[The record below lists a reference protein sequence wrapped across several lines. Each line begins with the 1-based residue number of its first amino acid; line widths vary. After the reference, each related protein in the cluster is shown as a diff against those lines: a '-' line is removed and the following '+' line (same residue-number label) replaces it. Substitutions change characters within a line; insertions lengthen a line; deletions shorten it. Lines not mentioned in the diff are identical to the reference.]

1 MEDKIQQLREQAE
14 KILKE
19 STSQKHDIPVSEFN
33 RIIHDLK
40 VYQIELE
47 LQNEELR
54 NTQKQL
60 VESRNRFAQLYNQTP
75 AGYVT
80 LNQNSLIL
88 QANQTFAD
96 MVNVDSSQIINLSLA
111 DFFIEADR
119 SIFLSRYNA
128 FFKRPFEKSMELK
141 MTKKGGKPI
150 FVRITGSLKT
160 EEIFETQTDSQ
171 QAKLFLIIYDI
182 TKQKIT
188 EELLIESE
196 YRYRTLADSGQALIW
211 TSGTDKLCNYFNQ
224 VWLTFTG
231 RSLEMELGNGWTAGV
246 HPNDIDRCIET
257 YNTAF
262 DKREHFEMEYRLR
275 NAIGEYVWIMDK
287 GTPNYNFKGE
297 FIGYLG
303 HCFDISEI
311 KEAEERIHVK
321 NQELININAE
331 KDKFFS
337 IIAHDLRSPF
347 NSFLGLTQIMA
358 EDLNSLEMTEIQS
371 FAISLSKSAT
381 NLYGLLENLL
391 EWSGLQRGITG
402 FAPESFSLNPKVV
415 EIMSS
420 VLESAN
426 NKGIQVK
433 IIVASDLKI
442 FADEKMLGSII
453 RNLASNAIKFT
464 HKGGEIILQAKSV
477 SNDTVEISISDSGIG
492 MKKDL
497 LDKLFKLNP
506 NSSRIGTD
514 GEPSTGLGLI
524 ICKDFI
530 EKHGGRIWAESEEGK
545 GSTFFFTFPSNEFRK
560 LENYSLNNKK

>member
-1 MEDKIQQLREQAE
+1 MEDKIKQLREQAE

-80 LNQNSLIL
+80 LNQNSIIL

-96 MVNVDSSQIINLSLA
+96 MVNVDSSQIVNLSLA
-111 DFFIEADR
+111 DFFIDEDR
-119 SIFLSRYNA
+119 SIFLSRFNA
-128 FFKRPFEKSMELK
+128 FFKKPIEKSMELK

-160 EEIFETQTDSQ
+160 EELIETQADSQ

-182 TKQKIT
+182 TKQKFT
-188 EELLIESE
+188 EELLVESE
-196 YRYRTLADSGQALIW
+196 YRYRTLANSGQALIW
-211 TSGTDKLCNYFNQ
+211 SSGTDKLCNYFNQ
-224 VWLTFTG
+224 VWLNFTG
-231 RSLEMELGNGWTAGV
+231 RSLEMELGNGWTEGV

-257 YNTAF
+257 YYTAF

-275 NAIGEYVWIMDK
+275 NAIGEYIWIMDK
-287 GTPNYNFKGE
+287 GTPNFNFKGE

-311 KEAEERIHVK
+311 KEAEDRIRVK
-321 NQELININAE
+321 NQELINLNAE

-347 NSFLGLTQIMA
+347 NSFLGLTQLMA
-358 EDLNSLEMTEIQS
+358 EDLNSMEMADIQS

-402 FAPESFSLNPKVV
+402 FNPESFSLNPKVV

-426 NKGIQVK
+426 NKGIQVEM
-433 IIVASDLKI
+433 IVPHDLKI

-464 HKGGEIILQAKSV
+464 RKGGEIILRAKSV
-477 SNDTVEISISDSGIG
+477 SADFVEISISDSGIG
-492 MKKDL
+492 MQNDL
-497 LDKLFKLNP
+497 LGNLFLLNP
-506 NSSRIGTD
+506 QSSRIGTE

-524 ICKDFI
+524 ICKEFI

-545 GSTFFFTFPSNEFRK
+545 GSIFYFTFPSNEFRK
-560 LENYSLNNKK
+560 QENYSLYSQN

>member
-1 MEDKIQQLREQAE
+1 MEDKIKQLREQAE

-80 LNQNSLIL
+80 LNQNSIIL

-96 MVNVDSSQIINLSLA
+96 MVNVDPSQIINLSLA
-111 DFFIEADR
+111 DFFIDEDR
-119 SIFLSRYNA
+119 SIFLSRFNA

-150 FVRITGSLKT
+150 HVRITGSLKT
-160 EEIFETQTDSQ
+160 EEIFETQPDSQ

-188 EELLIESE
+188 EELLVESE

-224 VWLTFTG
+224 VWLNFTG

-246 HPNDIDRCIET
+246 HPNDIDQCIET

-262 DKREHFEMEYRLR
+262 DKRETFEMEYRLR

-311 KEAEERIHVK
+311 KEAEERIHAK

-464 HKGGEIILQAKSV
+464 HKGGEIILRAKSV

-497 LDKLFKLNP
+497 LEKLFKLNP

-560 LENYSLNNKK
+560 LENYSLSNKK

>member
-1 MEDKIQQLREQAE
+1 MEDKIKQLREQAE

-19 STSQKHDIPVSEFN
+19 STSQKHDIPISEFN

-80 LNQNSLIL
+80 LNQNSIIL

-96 MVNVDSSQIINLSLA
+96 MVNVDSSQIVNLSLA
-111 DFFIEADR
+111 DFFIDEDR
-119 SIFLSRYNA
+119 SIFLSRFNA
-128 FFKRPFEKSMELK
+128 FFKKPIEKSMELK

-160 EEIFETQTDSQ
+160 EGIFETQADSQ

-188 EELLIESE
+188 EELLVESE

-211 TSGTDKLCNYFNQ
+211 TSGTDKLCNYFNK

-231 RSLEMELGNGWTAGV
+231 RSLEMELGNGWTEGV

-262 DKREHFEMEYRLR
+262 DKREPFEMEYRLR
-275 NAIGEYVWIMDK
+275 NAIGEYIWIMDK

-311 KEAEERIHVK
+311 KEAEDRIRVK
-321 NQELININAE
+321 NQELINLNAE

-358 EDLNSLEMTEIQS
+358 EDLNSMEMTEIQL

-402 FAPESFSLNPKVV
+402 FNPESFSLHPKVV

-426 NKGIQVK
+426 NKGIQVE
-433 IIVASDLKI
+433 IIVPDDLKI

-464 HKGGEIILQAKSV
+464 HKGGEIILQARPV
-477 SNDTVEISISDSGIG
+477 NDDIVEISISDSGIG
-492 MKKDL
+492 MKNEL
-497 LDKLFKLNP
+497 LDKLFQLNP
-506 NSSRIGTD
+506 HSSRIGTD

-524 ICKDFI
+524 ISKDFI
-530 EKHGGRIWAESEEGK
+530 EKHGGLIWAESEEGK
-545 GSTFFFTFPSNEFRK
+545 GSTFYFTFPSKEFRK
-560 LENYSLNNKK
+560 LENCSLNSRN

>member
-1 MEDKIQQLREQAE
+1 MEDKIKQLREQAE

-80 LNQNSLIL
+80 LNQNSIIL

-96 MVNVDSSQIINLSLA
+96 MVNVDSSQIVNLSLA
-111 DFFIEADR
+111 DFFIDEDR
-119 SIFLSRYNA
+119 SIFLSRFNA
-128 FFKRPFEKSMELK
+128 FFKKPIEKSMELK

-160 EEIFETQTDSQ
+160 EELIETQADSQ

-182 TKQKIT
+182 TKQKFT
-188 EELLIESE
+188 EELLVESE
-196 YRYRTLADSGQALIW
+196 YRYRTLANSGQALIW
-211 TSGTDKLCNYFNQ
+211 SSGTDKLCNYFNQ
-224 VWLTFTG
+224 VWLNFTG
-231 RSLEMELGNGWTAGV
+231 RSLEMELGNGWTEGV

-257 YNTAF
+257 YYTAF

-275 NAIGEYVWIMDK
+275 NAIGEYIWIMDK
-287 GTPNYNFKGE
+287 GTPNFNFKGE

-311 KEAEERIHVK
+311 KEAEDRIRVK
-321 NQELININAE
+321 NQELINLNAE

-347 NSFLGLTQIMA
+347 NSFLGLTQLMA
-358 EDLNSLEMTEIQS
+358 EDLNSMEMADIQS

-402 FAPESFSLNPKVV
+402 FNPESFSLNPKVV

-426 NKGIQVK
+426 NKGIQVEM
-433 IIVASDLKI
+433 IVPHDLKI

-464 HKGGEIILQAKSV
+464 RKGGEIILRAKSV
-477 SNDTVEISISDSGIG
+477 SADFVEISISDSGIG
-492 MKKDL
+492 MQNDL
-497 LDKLFKLNP
+497 LGNLFQLNP
-506 NSSRIGTD
+506 QSSRIGTE

-524 ICKDFI
+524 ICKEFI

-545 GSTFFFTFPSNEFRK
+545 GSIFYFTFPSNEFRK
-560 LENYSLNNKK
+560 QENYSLYSQN

>member
-80 LNQNSLIL
+80 LNQNSIIL

>member
-80 LNQNSLIL
+80 LNQNSIIL

-371 FAISLSKSAT
+371 FAIS
-381 NLYGLLENLL
+381 
-391 EWSGLQRGITG
+391 
-402 FAPESFSLNPKVV
+402 
-415 EIMSS
+415 
-420 VLESAN
+420 
-426 NKGIQVK
+426 
-433 IIVASDLKI
+433 
-442 FADEKMLGSII
+442 
-453 RNLASNAIKFT
+453 
-464 HKGGEIILQAKSV
+464 
-477 SNDTVEISISDSGIG
+477 
-492 MKKDL
+492 
-497 LDKLFKLNP
+497 
-506 NSSRIGTD
+506 
-514 GEPSTGLGLI
+514 
-524 ICKDFI
+524 
-530 EKHGGRIWAESEEGK
+530 
-545 GSTFFFTFPSNEFRK
+545 
-560 LENYSLNNKK
+560 

>member
-1 MEDKIQQLREQAE
+1 MEDKIKQLRDQAE
-14 KILKE
+14 KILNE
-19 STSQKHDIPVSEFN
+19 STSQKHDVPVSEFN

-60 VESRNRFAQLYNQTP
+60 VESRNRFAQLYNQSP

-80 LNQNSLIL
+80 LNQNSIIL

-96 MVNVDSSQIINLSLA
+96 MVNVDPSQILSLSLA
-111 DFFIEADR
+111 DFFIDEDR
-119 SIFLSRYNA
+119 SIFLSRFNA
-128 FFKRPFEKSMELK
+128 FFKRPTEKSMELR

-160 EEIFETQTDSQ
+160 QEVLETQEDSKQ
-171 QAKLFLIIYDI
+171 EKLFLIIYDI
-182 TKQKIT
+182 TKQKFT
-188 EELLIESE
+188 EELLVESE

-231 RSLEMELGNGWTAGV
+231 RPIEMELGNGWTEGV
-246 HPNDIDRCIET
+246 YPNDIDRCIET

-262 DKREHFEMEYRLR
+262 DRREPFEMEYRLR
-275 NAIGEYVWIMDK
+275 NAIGEYIWIMDK

-297 FIGYLG
+297 FVGYLG

-311 KEAEERIHVK
+311 KEAENRIYAK
-321 NQELININAE
+321 NQELINLNAE

-347 NSFLGLTQIMA
+347 NSFLGLTQLMA
-358 EDLNSLEMTEIQS
+358 EDLDSMEMTEIHS
-371 FAISLSKSAT
+371 FAVSLSKSAT
-381 NLYGLLENLL
+381 NLNGLLENLL

-402 FAPESFSLNPKVV
+402 FNPESFSLNPKVI

-420 VLESAN
+420 LLESAH
-426 NKGIQVK
+426 NKGIHVE
-433 IIVASDLKI
+433 IMVPHDLKI

-464 HKGGEIILQAKSV
+464 RKGGEIILRAKPV
-477 SNDTVEISISDSGIG
+477 NTEFVEISISDTGIG
-492 MKKDL
+492 MKNEML
-497 LDKLFKLNP
+497 NNLFQLKP

-545 GSTFFFTFPSNEFRK
+545 GSIFYFTFPSNEFSK
-560 LENYSLNNKK
+560 QENISLSSQN

>member
-1 MEDKIQQLREQAE
+1 MEDKIKQLREQAE
-14 KILKE
+14 KILNE
-19 STSQKHDIPVSEFN
+19 SNAQKQDIPISEFN

-60 VESRNRFAQLYNQTP
+60 VESRNRFAQLYNQSP

-80 LNQNSLIL
+80 LNQNSIIL

-96 MVNVDSSQIINLSLA
+96 MVNIDSSQILNLSLA
-111 DFFIEADR
+111 DFFIDDDR
-119 SIFLSRYNA
+119 SIFLSRFNA
-128 FFKRPFEKSMELK
+128 FFKRPIEKSMELK

-160 EEIFETQTDSQ
+160 DEQFELHMEPKLP
-171 QAKLFLIIYDI
+171 KLFLIIYDI
-182 TKQKIT
+182 TKQKVT

-211 TSGTDKLCNYFNQ
+211 SSGTDKLCNYFNQ
-224 VWLTFTG
+224 VWLNFTG
-231 RSLEMELGNGWTAGV
+231 RSLEMERGNGWTDGV
-246 HPNDIDRCIET
+246 HPNDIDSCLET
-257 YNTAF
+257 YYTAF

-275 NAIGEYVWIMDK
+275 NAIGEYIWLLDK

-311 KEAEERIHVK
+311 KEAEERIQVK

-347 NSFLGLTQIMA
+347 NSFLGLTQLMA
-358 EDLNSLEMTEIQS
+358 EELPSLEMTEIQS

-402 FAPESFSLNPKVV
+402 FDPESFSLNPKTA

-420 VLESAN
+420 VLESAH
-426 NKGIQVK
+426 NKEIQVE
-433 IIVASDLKI
+433 IIVPHDLKI

-464 HKGGEIILQAKSV
+464 HKGGEIILRAKLAA
-477 SNDTVEISISDSGIG
+477 NNNVEISISDSGIG
-492 MKKDL
+492 MKNEL
-497 LDKLFKLNP
+497 LDKLFQLNP
-506 NSSRIGTD
+506 HSSRIGTE

-524 ICKDFI
+524 ICKDFV
-530 EKHGGRIWAESEEGK
+530 EKHGGRIWAESEEGR
-545 GSTFFFTFPSNEFRK
+545 GSTFYFTLPSNEFRK
-560 LENYSLNNKK
+560 KGNVNDTF